1 MISEQDEDQEPTTV
15 PPAATSLVPG
25 ESPSEKLQPH
35 EPIGQQIPGAQNP
48 ESTEIKKE
56 INPNTE

>member
-1 MISEQDEDQEPTTV
+1 MAKEAEQQNTGT
-15 PPAATSLVPG
+15 L
-25 ESPSEKLQPH
+25 SPEEKLRDE
-35 EPIGQQIPGAQNP
+35 EPVGQQTPGAQNP

>member
-1 MISEQDEDQEPTTV
+1 MMSEQDEQDQEPTTA
-15 PPAATSLVPG
+15 PSLVPG
-25 ESPSEKLQPH
+25 EAPSEKLQPH